1 LYIELHASSAFSFLD
16 GASLPEALVDR
27 AAELGY
33 PAIALLDRDGVYGIP
48 RFHLAAKRA
57 KLKAI
62 VGSELSVSVDCTD
75 PGLGVRDSGFAGRRA
90 RSSNRESRAPNPE
103 PRRLTLPVLVA
114 SREGYRNLCRL
125 VTQMKLR
132 SPKGEGSLT
141 LDELDGNVGGL
152 VALAGRPAINAA
164 RFGVGGLID
173 RLVGTFGADN
183 VCVELQ
189 RHLLRDEESDNHALL
204 DLASAFHLPV
214 IATNGVR
221 FAEPIDRPLYD
232 VLTCIRHK
240 TTLERAGRRLT
251 CNAERYLKSPEA
263 MARLFHDLPAA
274 IVGTCELAD
283 RLDYTMSDLGY
294 RFPDYPVPPGETMAS
309 FLRKITQAGARE
321 RYRPYHD
328 RARRQVEREL
338 DLIEKLDLAGYFLIV
353 WDIVNYC
360 RQHDILVQG
369 RGSAANSAVC
379 YSLGIT
385 AVDPVGMDLLFER
398 FLSEERGEWPDID
411 IDLPSGDRR
420 EQVIQ
425 HVYEKYGKLGG
436 KLGAGPEGPKLG
448 PEGPR
453 VGMTANVI
461 TYRGRS
467 AAREVGKVLSL
478 EPEQIDRL
486 AKIMNHFEWVDPKET
501 LERNLRDVGLDY
513 HHPTIQLFGQLWT
526 RIQDLP
532 RHLGQ
537 HSGGMVICHGRLDE
551 IVPLE
556 NASMPDRVVIQWD
569 KDDCADMGLIKV
581 DLLGL
586 GMMAVLQDAL
596 HLVNSSSLG
605 APAAGA
611 EGESSSPQVPGSGG
625 GAPRPK
631 KMMAVLQD
639 ALHLVNSSSGV
650 RDSGPGVRSVA
661 NSIDSGDFDGFATA
675 ELQVNLEPR
684 IPNHE
689 SRIPNPEHRTPAEI
703 DLAHLPPNDPAV
715 YKMLQEADTVGIFQ
729 VESRAQMATLPR
741 LRPACFYDIV
751 VEVAIIRPGPIVG
764 QMVHPYLKR
773 RRGAEPVTYP
783 HPSLEPILN
792 RTLGV
797 PLFQEQL
804 LRMAMVAAG
813 FSGGEA
819 EELRRAFG
827 FKRSEKRMQ
836 QIETKLRAGMARQGI
851 TGDAA
856 EEIIRSITSFALYGF
871 PESHAASFALLVY
884 ASAYLKAH
892 YPAAFFTAM
901 LNNQPMG
908 FYHPA
913 TLVKDAQRHGVRF
926 APIDVQQSDWE
937 CRVEPDGRVRLGLMY
952 VNGLRQEVGKLIA
965 SGDRGPGAGD
975 RGPGTGSS
983 VVRGLGSSEMGANRN
998 VPVELATVIFDR
1010 CPKCGCD
1017 DRSMIEGTPNGT
1029 FFCNICAH
1037 EWRTDCEAS
1046 NDSSMASRTPISE
1059 SRTPD
1064 PSPRSPE
1071 PERATELPSNFSQC
1085 SRGPTPARP
1094 PSAGSRLGRAAGA
1107 ATDPQV
1113 PGFRSP
1119 VPGPRPPVPGP
1130 RFASIEDLIARTGL
1144 RRDELATLAE
1154 IGALNAFGHDRRS
1167 ALWQIERAAKPPGEL
1182 FESVDRDA
1190 GVRGSGLGI
1199 RDQAVVPTGV
1209 EIATTDALDSKPHV
1223 NQVTLADDAA
1233 SSHEPRTA
1241 NPDPRIPMTARAS
1254 ELRTPN
1260 PESRIPAAERAPDPR
1275 IPNPES
1281 RRDSPLRPMT
1291 QSERLMADYAGTSLT
1306 IGPHPLALRRG
1317 ELAMRGVL
1325 RARDLPHDRHGRRVR
1340 VVGAVITRQ
1349 RPGTAKGF
1357 VFLTLEDETGI
1368 ANIIVRPDLFS
1379 EQRAAIVGEPYLLVE
1394 GTLQIQEGVTSI
1406 KAERVLPLSGAGP
1419 DPQSHDFR

>member
-1 LYIELHASSAFSFLD
+1 MYIELHASSAFSFLD
-16 GASLPEALVDR
+16 GASLPEVLIDR
-27 AAELGY
+27 AHELGY
-33 PAIALLDRDGVYGIP
+33 PALALLDRDGVYGAP

-57 KLKAI
+57 GIKAI
-62 VGSELSVSVDCTD
+62 IGAELTIADGD
-75 PGLGVRDSGFAGRRA
+75 WKRRA
-90 RSSNRESRAPNPE
+90 PSPERQNFDAQRRAPSPE
-103 PRRLTLPVLVA
+103 RRLFTLPVLIE
-114 SREGYRNLCRL
+114 SRDGYRNLSRL
-125 VTQMKLR
+125 ITVMKLR
-132 SPKGEGSLT
+132 AAKGEGALT
-141 LDELDGNVGGL
+141 FEDLDGQVSGLIALVG
-152 VALAGRPAINAA
+152 RTAINAP
-164 RFGVGGLID
+164 RFGVGGLVD
-173 RLVGTFGADN
+173 RIVGIFGASH
-183 VCVELQ
+183 VYVELQ
-189 RHLLRDEESDNHALL
+189 RHLLREQECDNQILL
-204 DLASAFHLPV
+204 DLATAFRVPV

-221 FAEPIDRPLYD
+221 FAEPVDRPLYD

-240 TTLERAGRRLT
+240 TTLDRAGRRLS
-251 CNAERYLKSPEA
+251 CNAERYLKSPDA
-263 MARLFHDLPAA
+263 MSRLFSDLPQAVSETRA
-274 IVGTCELAD
+274 LAD
-283 RLDYTMSDLGY
+283 RIGYTMANLGY
-294 RFPDYPVPPGETMAS
+294 KFPEYPVPRGETMGS

-321 RYRPYHD
+321 RYRPYDD
-328 RARRQVEREL
+328 RARRQIEREL
-338 DLIEKLDLAGYFLIV
+338 DLIDKLDLAGYFLIV

-369 RGSAANSAVC
+369 RGSAANSTVC

-385 AVDPVGMDLLFER
+385 AVDPIGMQLLFER

-411 IDLPSGDRR
+411 LDLPSGDRR

-425 HVYEKYGKLGG
+425 HMYDKYGRLGS
-436 KLGAGPEGPKLG
+436 AG
-448 PEGPR
+448 GPR
-453 VGMTANVI
+453 IGMTANVI

-486 AKIMNHFEWVDPKET
+486 AKVMNHFEFVDPKET
-501 LERNLRDVGLDY
+501 LERNLNEVG
-513 HHPTIQLFGQLWT
+513 IEARNARVQLFGQLWQ

-537 HSGGMVICHGRLDE
+537 HSGGMVMCQGRLDE

-556 NASMPDRVVIQWD
+556 NATMPDRVVVQWD

-596 HLVNSSSLG
+596 QLVNTHGAQDSALG
-605 APAAGA
+605 AGDGWIAA
-611 EGESSSPQVPGSGG
+611 P
-625 GAPRPK
+625 
-631 KMMAVLQD
+631 D
-639 ALHLVNSSSGV
+639 
-650 RDSGPGVRSVA
+650 
-661 NSIDSGDFDGFATA
+661 
-675 ELQVNLEPR
+675 
-684 IPNHE
+684 HE
-689 SRIPNPEHRTPAEI
+689 SLRSSTSPAPNAEARAPVI
-703 DLAHLPPNDPAV
+703 DLAHLPPDDPDV

-773 RRGAEPVTYP
+773 RQGAEPVSYP
-783 HPSLEPILN
+783 HPSLQPILQ

-804 LRMAMVAAG
+804 LKMAMVAAG

-827 FKRSEKRMQ
+827 FKRSEKRMHQ
-836 QIETKLRAGMARQGI
+836 VEIKLRAGMERQGI

-892 YPAAFFTAM
+892 YPAAFYTAM

-926 APIDVQQSDWE
+926 APIDVQESDWE

-952 VNGLRQEVGKLIA
+952 VNGLRNEVGRAIA
-965 SGDRGPGAGD
+965 TSRWRSGVGVRRSGGD
-975 RGPGTGSS
+975 EGSI
-983 VVRGLGSSEMGANRN
+983 N
-998 VPVELATVIFDR
+998 VEIDAPATDR

-1017 DRSMIEGTPNGT
+1017 DASMFEETQAGGV
-1029 FFCNICAH
+1029 FCNICAY
-1037 EWRTDCEAS
+1037 EWTTAERRPFDGAQG
-1046 NDSSMASRTPISE
+1046 R
-1059 SRTPD
+1059 
-1064 PSPRSPE
+1064 PE
-1071 PERATELPSNFSQC
+1071 LVEGRAPGPER
-1085 SRGPTPARP
+1085 RY
-1094 PSAGSRLGRAAGA
+1094 
-1107 ATDPQV
+1107 D
-1113 PGFRSP
+1113 
-1119 VPGPRPPVPGP
+1119 
-1130 RFASIEDLIARTGL
+1130 SIEDLVARTAI

-1167 ALWQIERAAKPPGEL
+1167 ALWQIERAIRPSGAL
-1182 FESVDRDA
+1182 FEEHDDLTSPRETFDSGDQRADRGERTA
-1190 GVRGSGLGI
+1190 ESG
-1199 RDQAVVPTGV
+1199 
-1209 EIATTDALDSKPHV
+1209 
-1223 NQVTLADDAA
+1223 
-1233 SSHEPRTA
+1233 PRTA
-1241 NPDPRIPMTARAS
+1241 D
-1254 ELRTPN
+1254 
-1260 PESRIPAAERAPDPR
+1260 ERH
-1275 IPNPES
+1275 
-1281 RRDSPLRPMT
+1281 DSPLRPMT
-1291 QSERLMADYAGTSLT
+1291 PSERLMADYSGTSLT
-1306 IGPHPLALRRG
+1306 IGPHPLALRRM

-1325 RARDLPHDRHGRRVR
+1325 RAIDLPRGKHGRRVR
-1340 VVGAVITRQ
+1340 VAGAVITRQ

-1368 ANIIVRPDLFS
+1368 ANIIVRPDLFTD
-1379 EQRAAIVGEPYLLVE
+1379 QRTTIVGAPYVIVE
-1394 GTLQIQEGVTSI
+1394 GVLQIQEGVTSV
-1406 KAERVLPLSGAGP
+1406 KAERLLPLGGSSP